1 MKARYFKLRFRT
13 DSAHI
18 VICDE
23 AAFMPEEVILQ
34 VIFPRLS
41 TRERALFGVE
51 LVNNTY
57 IIRYHISTIDMSE
70 NRRIVHV
77 YNKKTVN

>member
-1 MKARYFKLRFRT
+1 
-13 DSAHI
+13 
-18 VICDE
+18 
-23 AAFMPEEVILQ
+23 MPEEVTLQ

-41 TRERALFGVE
+41 TRERALFGVG

-70 NRRIVHV
+70 NRRIVHP
-77 YNKKTVN
+77 YNKKTVNQKGAEKCGKNLCVVSGSH